1 MKNFKVLSIILIVA
15 MVFLFVSC
23 SKTPAPSSTQ
33 SQPSSTQ
40 SQQPSKSAEPTPAAT
55 KTLELKWYQPEPE
68 GHPWTDVAKL
78 IKDEIE
84 ANSKGSL
91 KITIYPAGTLGTQAE
106 AIDMLRTGSLALL
119 TSGPSILAS
128 FYEQVQVFSLPY
140 AFDNPA
146 QGYAY
151 FESESG
157 QNMFNKI
164 ILDKSGV
171 RTLDVWYF
179 GDRNLTINGAKP
191 SKPEDLKGKAVRC
204 MDTPIAK
211 TVVASL
217 GGDPVPIN
225 FSELY
230 MSLQTGVVQ
239 GQENPIPTIIA
250 QKFHEVQDSLVL
262 TRHSIHM
269 GTVHVSE
276 QIWKSMTQEQRDII
290 TAALAKYRGEIE
302 ARINKNTE
310 DGLKM
315 LKDKMTIIEPDLEP
329 FKANAKI
336 QIEKTFGSNKEWMS
350 VIEDLEKFKANMK

>member
-1 MKNFKVLSIILIVA
+1 MKKKKVLSIVLVVVMLA
-15 MVFLFVSC
+15 TLLVSC
-23 SKTPAPSSTQ
+23 GQSTSKPTTQ
-33 SQPSSTQ
+33 SQGNTSQPQSS
-40 SQQPSKSAEPTPAAT
+40 KAAEPTPAAKEAT
-55 KTLELKWYQPEPE
+55 ELKWYLPEPE

-78 IKDEIE
+78 IKEEVE

-91 KITIYPAGTLGTQAE
+91 KLTLYPAGVLGTQAE
-106 AIDMLRTGSLALL
+106 AVDMLRTGSLALL

-140 AFDNPA
+140 AFEDPA

-151 FESESG
+151 FESEAG

-179 GDRNLTINGAKP
+179 GDRNLTINGVEP
-191 SKPEDLKGKAVRC
+191 TKPEDLKGKAVRC

-225 FSELY
+225 FAELY

-250 QKFHEVQDSLVL
+250 QKFYEVQDTLVL
-262 TRHSIHM
+262 TRHSVHM

-276 QIWKSMTQEQRDII
+276 QIWQSLTQEQRDII

-302 ARINKNTE
+302 TRINKNTE
-310 DGLKM
+310 DGLAM

-329 FKANAKI
+329 FKANAQLKI
-336 QIEKTFGSNKEWMS
+336 KETFGSDAEWTS
-350 VIEDLEKFKANMK
+350 VIEGLEAFKASNK